1 MADDQ
6 PPERVKTVKWD
17 DPRAAAREA
26 RRMSGADFF
35 DAMRR
40 GKLPEP
46 PFGKLL
52 GIDLFDA
59 GDGTFKMSL
68 QPQEVHYNPMGC
80 VHGGILATLL
90 DSVMSAAVHTALP
103 AGRGYLTTEINVR
116 FLRPV
121 FQSTGEIMAEGRLVS
136 CDGDRA
142 TAEGT
147 IIDSRHVV
155 HATATATCAVF
166 RTRRHPRTDEGAS
179 EDSQGRAEVRTAR
192 QSGNSIPRPATDE

>member
-1 MADDQ
+1 
-6 PPERVKTVKWD
+6 
-17 DPRAAAREA
+17 
-26 RRMSGADFF
+26 MSGADFF

-40 GKLPEP
+40 GRLPEP

-59 GDGTFKMSL
+59 GDGHFMMSL

-103 AGRGYLTTEINVR
+103 AGRGYLTTELTVK

-121 FQSTGEIMAEGRLVS
+121 FEGTGEIMAEGRLVS
-136 CDGDRA
+136 CDDERA
-142 TAEGT
+142 LAEGK
-147 IIDSRHVV
+147 IYDARHVV
-155 HATATATCAVF
+155 HATATATCALF
-166 RTRRHPRTDEGAS
+166 ATSRHRAPAPGDEENEA
-179 EDSQGRAEVRTAR
+179 
-192 QSGNSIPRPATDE
+192 

>member
-1 MADDQ
+1 MADEEQ
-6 PPERVKTVKWD
+6 PDRTKIVTWD
-17 DPRAAAREA
+17 DPRAASREA
-26 RRMSGADFF
+26 RRMSGSDFF

-59 GDGTFKMSL
+59 GDGTFMMSL

-103 AGRGYLTTEINVR
+103 AGRGYLTTEIQVK

-121 FQSTGEIMAEGRLVS
+121 FQSTGEIMAEGRVLT
-136 CDGDRA
+136 CDGQLA

-147 IIDSRHVV
+147 IFDSRHTV

-166 RTRRHPRTDEGAS
+166 QTRRPPEAGGGAPS
-179 EDSQGRAEVRTAR
+179 E
-192 QSGNSIPRPATDE
+192 